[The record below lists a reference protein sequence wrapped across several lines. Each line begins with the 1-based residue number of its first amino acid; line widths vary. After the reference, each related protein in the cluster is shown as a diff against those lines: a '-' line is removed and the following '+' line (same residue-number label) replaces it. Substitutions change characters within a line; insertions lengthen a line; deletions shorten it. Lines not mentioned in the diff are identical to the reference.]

1 MRIEKLECNKIKVTV
16 FPVDLIDMNIN
27 MKSLKPDSPQLH
39 SFLSGIMEK
48 IKEETGF
55 NPYSGRTVVEA
66 SPIGDCIVLT
76 VTKVTD
82 SDDNFKIIPKKK
94 IRAVLKNKK
103 TQTGIYFFE
112 TFDDM
117 CGAVCLLCE
126 ETLLGASLYKIEGRF
141 AISALKM
148 MESESVMMSEFS
160 SGNDCHTLAG
170 DFLLEHAQL
179 VASGEKLVLMVEGIK
194 KLSGKN

>member
-66 SPIGDCIVLT
+66 SPVGDCIVLT
-76 VTKVTD
+76 VTKMTD
-82 SDDNFKIIPKKK
+82 NDDNFKTTPKRK

-103 TQTGIYFFE
+103 TQPRVYFFE

-117 CGAVCLLCE
+117 SDAVCLLCE
-126 ETLLGASLYKIEGRF
+126 ETLLRASLYKIEDRF
-141 AISALKM
+141 AISVSKM
-148 MESESVMMSEFS
+148 IESESIMISEFS
-160 SGNDCHTLAG
+160 SGNDYHSLAG

-179 VASGEKLVLMVEGIK
+179 VASGEKLVSMAEGIK
-194 KLSGKN
+194 KLSIKN

>member
-1 MRIEKLECNKIKVTV
+1 MRIEKLEFNKIKVTV

-55 NPYSGRTVVEA
+55 NPYSERTVVEA

-76 VTKVTD
+76 VTKM
-82 SDDNFKIIPKKK
+82 SDDNFKISPKKK

-103 TQTGIYFFE
+103 TQAGVYFFD

-126 ETLLGASLYKIEGRF
+126 ETLLGASLYKIEKKF
-141 AISALKM
+141 AISVLKM
-148 MESESVMMSEFS
+148 RKSESIMMREFS
-160 SGNDCHTLAG
+160 SGNDSHSLAG
-170 DFLLEHAQL
+170 DFLLEHAEL
-179 VASGEKLVLMVEGIK
+179 VASGIKLITMAEGIRN
-194 KLSGKN
+194 L

>member
-16 FPVDLIDMNIN
+16 FPIDLIDMNIN

-48 IKEETGF
+48 IKAETGF

-76 VTKVTD
+76 VTKMTD
-82 SDDNFKIIPKKK
+82 DEENFKMSKKRK

-103 TQTGIYFFE
+103 KENSVYFFE

-117 CGAVCLLCE
+117 CGAICILSV

-141 AISALKM
+141 VILALKI
-148 MESESVMMSEFS
+148 EETEDVMISEFS
-160 SGNDCHTLAG
+160 SGNDHNTLAG

-179 VASGEKLVLMVEGIK
+179 VASGEKLVSMAEGIK
-194 KLSGKN
+194 KLSRKN

>member
-1 MRIEKLECNKIKVTV
+1 MRIEKLKCNKIKVTV

-66 SPIGDCIVLT
+66 SPIGDCMVLT
-76 VTKVTD
+76 VTKM
-82 SDDNFKIIPKKK
+82 SDDDENFKISPKRK

-103 TQTGIYFFE
+103 TENGVYFFE

-126 ETLLGASLYKIEGRF
+126 ETLLDAKLYKIEGRF
-141 AISALKM
+141 AISGLKM
-148 MESESVMMSEFS
+148 RESEGVMISEFS
-160 SGNDCHTLAG
+160 SGNDCHSLAG
-170 DFLLEHAQL
+170 DFLFEHAEL
-179 VASGEKLVLMVEGIK
+179 IASGEKLAAMAEGIK
-194 KLSGKN
+194 NLFRKN